1 MGVLQVLLEG
11 RLAPDDPGVL
21 VAVAIGIPFGSA
33 GFLAIKTVELGAKLV
48 LRGLAD
54 IVTGL
59 TFSEGGIPGGRI
71 LRERRNMRMR
81 LRLLRSSS
89 NL

>member
-1 MGVLQVLLEG
+1 LGVLQVLLEG

-48 LRGLAD
+48 LRGLA
-54 IVTGL
+54 
-59 TFSEGGIPGGRI
+59 
-71 LRERRNMRMR
+71 
-81 LRLLRSSS
+81 SS
-89 NL
+89 